1 MKDVLTTC
9 VYCGCGCG
17 LYLHEDEGRVTGA
30 MASQN
35 HPVSRGNLCVKGW
48 NVHEFIHHPARLS
61 EPLIRKNGQLTPAS
75 WDEAIALTA
84 RRLTEPLIRK
94 NGRLTPASWDEAI
107 AFTAERLAAIGERT
121 GHQGLGVLASAKC
134 TNEENFLLQKFTRA
148 VLKTNNI
155 DHCARL

>member
-9 VYCGCGCG
+9 VFCGCGCG
-17 LYLHEDEGRVTGA
+17 LYLREVGGRITG
-30 MASQN
+30 SSPSRH

-48 NVHEFIHHPARLS
+48 NVHEFIHHPARL
-61 EPLIRKNGQLTPAS
+61 
-75 WDEAIALTA
+75 
-84 RRLTEPLIRK
+84 TEPLLRK
-94 NGRLTPASWDEAI
+94 DDQLIPVSWDEAI
-107 AFTAERLAAIGERT
+107 AFTAGRLAEIRDRT
-121 GHQGLGVLASAKC
+121 AGQGVGVLASAKC